1 MRRYLSLKTLK
12 NKKFY
17 LLTYQ
22 RLKQNQQLQLDEKFD
37 SNAQVHPFIE
47 DAICPSAQ
55 NKADC
60 RRKNMANKLSSFK
73 LLKKSVFIRVH
84 SWLIFCL
91 LCVSWFKN
99 SSETS
104 VLSVA
109 NNPFYLK
116 TAIHSTLVENIR
128 QINLFMQNK
137 AKVNIGNLAISKCYA
152 RTYK

>member
-73 LLKKSVFIRVH
+73 LLKKIRVY
-84 SWLIFCL
+84 SCPF
-91 LCVSWFKN
+91 VVNF
-99 SSETS
+99 
-104 VLSVA
+104 LSFVC
-109 NNPFYLK
+109 F
-116 TAIHSTLVENIR
+116 V
-128 QINLFMQNK
+128 
-137 AKVNIGNLAISKCYA
+137 V
-152 RTYK
+152 